1 MANIDL
7 FLFLLR
13 LICSSL
19 LVLLTLSLTLLQPTG
34 NSAFESHAPGESD
47 ALLAPLRTRVPRHRV
62 IIFCSIALAACW
74 IADAAVISGRGIV
87 EKVWEPAEE
96 LWRGEEVA
104 VILNFLVWTGVVG
117 IGAWKESYRKE
128 VWSSMTLKVI
138 TLLAGTM
145 EVTTFVLLCL
155 GLRVFQNPIHRPE
168 FRILGPILHLF
179 ISLLRMLV
187 LLPLLSVLFWSTR
200 YLHVQPAAER
210 TSLLASEATS
220 GPNDTHTLPVPS
232 QDGNGMTNAS
242 QDRPKVD
249 EKKPSPS
256 GWEMCK

>member
-1 MANIDL
+1 
-7 FLFLLR
+7 
-13 LICSSL
+13 
-19 LVLLTLSLTLLQPTG
+19 
-34 NSAFESHAPGESD
+34 
-47 ALLAPLRTRVPRHRV
+47 
-62 IIFCSIALAACW
+62 
-74 IADAAVISGRGIV
+74 
-87 EKVWEPAEE
+87 
-96 LWRGEEVA
+96 
-104 VILNFLVWTGVVG
+104 
-117 IGAWKESYRKE
+117 
-128 VWSSMTLKVI
+128 MTLKVI

-210 TSLLASEATS
+210 TPLLASEATS
-220 GPNDTHTLPVPS
+220 GPSATDTLPVPS

-256 GWEMCK
+256 GWEMVRMLWKIAPYLWPARVLYLQVFAICAIVLMVARRAITVLTQLAFAQLIDALVFGTCVCFSTCVGA